1 MKLLS
6 EFKLGGLNADSL
18 KIYIKNYENI
28 TQKTI
33 NHLDTLKIEIGKKSN
48 SILEN
53 LQHTEFEK
61 SRNRYALDN
70 SSAKHG
76 TLKAKSE
83 SWGETF
89 ISKGAY
95 SDFGMSSCETNL
107 KGSMLIAE
115 KGKTT
120 GLRTNTGSRKRNLA
134 ADLCTSLEYNWG
146 LDQELNL
153 VTYISLKDDLGH
165 IYRSVLVQGN
175 TYFDILESL
184 ETNWLEAQFVNT
196 DTLYELEITSNFE
209 KDMKLALKEALLR
222 EQGVAIKQATA
233 KLKLARRNLAQ
244 DEEHLETYVEAV
256 SKAHKIKLTS
266 NTSALDK
273 LDECILK
280 ESESVFTQGVCAIIC
295 AGFLLVLISTFFPL
309 VLNKYSLFAITI
321 ALAILTIC
329 YIIAK
334 GVEEANRADLLKEL
348 RIRRDSFMRTKNAF
362 ITAQS
367 ELDKLKGRKLNKY
380 EKTN

>member
-1 MKLLS
+1 MKSLS
-6 EFKLGGLNADSL
+6 ELKLDGLNFDSI
-18 KIYIKNYENI
+18 KIYIKNYENL

-53 LQHTEFEK
+53 LQHTEYEK
-61 SRNRYALDN
+61 SQNSYALDN

-89 ISKGAY
+89 ISNGAY

-120 GLRTNTGSRKRNLA
+120 GLRTNTGFRKRNLA
-134 ADLCTSLEYNWG
+134 VDLCTSLEYNWG
-146 LDQELNL
+146 LDQDLNL
-153 VTYISLKDDLGH
+153 VTYISLKDDSEH
-165 IYRSVLVQGN
+165 IYQSVLVQGN

-196 DTLYELEITSNFE
+196 DTLYELEITPNFE
-209 KDMKLALKEALLR
+209 KELKLALKETLLR
-222 EQGVAIKQATA
+222 EREAAIKQATA
-233 KLKLARRNLAQ
+233 KLELARHNLAKA
-244 DEEHLETYVEAV
+244 ELHLEEKVEKV
-256 SKAHKIKLTS
+256 SKKHKIKLTS

-280 ESESVFTQGVCAIIC
+280 ESESVYTQGSYAIMC
-295 AGFLLVLISTFFPL
+295 AGLLLILISICVPL
-309 VLNKYSLFAITI
+309 VFENYCLFAITI
-321 ALAILTIC
+321 ALAILVFC

-334 GVEEANRADLLKEL
+334 ATKEANRADLLKEL
-348 RIRRDSFMRTKNAF
+348 RIYRDSFMGTKNAF
-362 ITAQS
+362 NTAQS
-367 ELDKLKGRKLNKY
+367 ELDNLKN
-380 EKTN
+380 